1 MRKIITAFLIATL
14 MAACSS
20 TPTKEQ
26 DGAKVE
32 DRSLGTPTAKPPPPK
47 VVEAQPVKSAEV
59 DPGSALGLDPSL
71 KDPNNILSKR
81 VIYFDFDSNMVKE
94 EFRPLVSA
102 HAKYISQ
109 NAKAKMIIQGHTDE
123 RGSREYNLALGQRR
137 SDAVKQMMSV
147 LGAEGAR
154 VETVSYGEEKPVA
167 QGTGEAA
174 FAQNRRAEIL
184 YQGE

>member
-1 MRKIITAFLIATL
+1 MRKIISGILIATM

-32 DRSLGTPTAKPPPPK
+32 DRTLGSQQQPVKPPQ
-47 VVEAQPVKSAEV
+47 VVEAQKVTPAVV
-59 DPGSALGLDPSL
+59 DPGTALDPVL

-81 VIYFDFDSNMVKE
+81 IVYFDFDSNLVKE

-102 HAKYISQ
+102 HAQYVTRTV
-109 NAKAKMIIQGHTDE
+109 KAKMVIQGHTDE
-123 RGSREYNLALGQRR
+123 RGSREYNIALGQRR
-137 SDAVKQMMSV
+137 ADAVKQMMTV
-147 LGAEGAR
+147 LGAESAR
-154 VETVSYGEEKPVA
+154 VETVSYGEEKPAA
-167 QGTGEAA
+167 QGTSETA
-174 FAQNRRAEIL
+174 FAQNRRAEIV